1 MAVETLKHT
10 DISGKC
16 FSVSMSDDLAC
27 EDAACMHPRDV
38 FAFGWPALKACCSGK
53 DLKAL
58 TSDCVNKNEFALRAS
73 ALSTAACLPSRAVM
87 QSCR

>member
-1 MAVETLKHT
+1 MASLTLEHT
-10 DISGKC
+10 DIGGKY
-16 FSVSMSDDLAC
+16 FSASMSDDLTY
-27 EDAACMHPRDV
+27 EDAVCRHPRGV
-38 FAFGWPALKACCSGK
+38 FAFVWPVLKACCSGK
-53 DLKAL
+53 ALKAL